1 MDQKTQRMA
10 GECNNRQPIRLV
22 VICAALVREH
32 AHARWRMLSERYPM
46 DVTLLVPNY
55 WEQNEWNTKLQW
67 QPEETH
73 DGRFHVLPLRTKAF
87 LGDWVFPSLGPVLKR
102 LRPDLIYV
110 IQGEMARQLSHTIL
124 CRDIWCRKAKI
135 LFFTMNALK
144 SDRTRWRFYHK
155 LRWAHIRHGVEAGI
169 CHYPGCLEA
178 LRDMDF
184 KKPIFLQTQVGVDD
198 CVFHPDDEI
207 RRKYRE
213 ELGVHDQT
221 FVLGCVIRL
230 TEEKGI
236 LDLLSAL
243 PVPNIDWKLL
253 LVGEGTLRVKVQE
266 VVTARGISDR
276 VIMTGLVQPN
286 EVANYMQAMD
296 CLIHIPHGT
305 HFWIETFS
313 LAVAQAMAVG
323 LPVIGSNTGSVPWQ
337 VREGGIIVRERD
349 PQAVQNAII
358 ELASHTEN
366 RRRLGALAYE
376 QARARFSIGSLTDSF
391 HSIIGQV
398 LSGNYKAFGNLEA
411 HDYAHMIDP
420 KST

>member
-1 MDQKTQRMA
+1 MDQKAQRIP
-10 GECNNRQPIRLV
+10 GECNNHPLIRLV

-32 AHARWRMLSERYPM
+32 AHARWRMLSERYPI

-55 WEQNEWNTKLQW
+55 WEQNEWNTKLKW
-67 QPEETH
+67 QPEEKH
-73 DGRFHVLPLRTKAF
+73 DGRFHVLPLRTKV
-87 LGDWVFPSLGPVLKR
+87 LWGDWVFPSLGAVLKR

-124 CRDIWCRKAKI
+124 CRDIYCRKAKI
-135 LFFTMNALK
+135 IFFTMNALK

-155 LRWAHIRHGVEAGI
+155 LRWAHIRRGVEAAI

-184 KKPIFLQTQVGVDD
+184 KKPIFLQTQVGVDA
-198 CVFHPDDEI
+198 CVFRPDENM
-207 RRKYRE
+207 RRKYRA

-221 FVLGCVIRL
+221 FLLGCAIRL

-243 PVPNIDWKLL
+243 PVPNVDWKLL
-253 LVGEGTLRVKVQE
+253 LVGEGILRGKVQE
-266 VVTARGISDR
+266 IVTARGISDR

-286 EVANYMQAMD
+286 DVAGLMQAMD
-296 CLIHIPHGT
+296 CLVHIPHCT

-313 LAVAQAMAVG
+313 LTVAQAMAVG
-323 LPVIGSNTGSVPWQ
+323 LPVIGSNPGSVSWQ

-349 PQAVQNAII
+349 AQAVQNAII
-358 ELASHTEN
+358 ELASDLEKRKH
-366 RRRLGALAYE
+366 LGTLAYE
-376 QARARFSIGSLTDSF
+376 QAQVRFCIAGLTDSF

-398 LSGNYKAFGNLEA
+398 LSGNYKSSGDVEA
-411 HDYAHMIDP
+411 HDNAHIMVY
-420 KST
+420 